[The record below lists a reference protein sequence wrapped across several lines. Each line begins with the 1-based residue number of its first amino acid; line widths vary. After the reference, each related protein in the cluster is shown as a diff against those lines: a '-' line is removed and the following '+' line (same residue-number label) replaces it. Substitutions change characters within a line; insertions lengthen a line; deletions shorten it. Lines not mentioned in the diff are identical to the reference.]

1 MHGTVRLLLA
11 LLGLAAACVSA
22 PFMSKALACA
32 DNDPYCVSNSGGT
45 VTGCGQGGCWQGGS
59 GPQGGNQ
66 QGGSQQTK

>member
-1 MHGTVRLLLA
+1 
-11 LLGLAAACVSA
+11 
-22 PFMSKALACA
+22 MSKALACA